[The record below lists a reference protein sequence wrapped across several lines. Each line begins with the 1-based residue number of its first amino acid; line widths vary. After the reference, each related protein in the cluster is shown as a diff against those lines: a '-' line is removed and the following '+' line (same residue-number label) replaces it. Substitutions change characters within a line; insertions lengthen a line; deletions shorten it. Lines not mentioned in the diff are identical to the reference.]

1 MKEALSSEKNDSSVT
16 PSSGVGHADP
26 RLDPSASPRPSL
38 SHDITPASLEE
49 GLPARRPQGQPH
61 TKSQANFHAR
71 GARPL
76 FDRDLLKP
84 SRRIKDGNL
93 TWRVCIRNVV
103 TYSWLNLLLV
113 FVSAAF
119 YPWTRPMLSGGTR
132 CCGVELRRH

>member
-1 MKEALSSEKNDSSVT
+1 MNKTVLSEKNAELT
-16 PSSGVGHADP
+16 PESGVGYAEPLPD
-26 RLDPSASPRPSL
+26 SSSSPRPSL
-38 SHDITPASLEE
+38 PHEVTPAVLEQ
-49 GLPARRPQGQPH
+49 GLPPRRPQGPPH

-93 TWRVCIRNVV
+93 TWRTCVRNVV

-113 FVSAAF
+113 FVNF
-119 YPWTRPMLSGGTR
+119 CPPL
-132 CCGVELRRH
+132 